1 MKVTKRQLKRIIK
14 EEKTRLFNELGAH
27 TLSGAS
33 SADRTIGLY
42 FDINV
47 QKQVTSLL
55 NALYEGAIESAMEDG
70 MDLLDAEEVVKP
82 AMRQMFEDWLNTT
95 GPGAHGPRR

>member
-1 MKVTKRQLKRIIK
+1 MRVTKRQLRRIIK
-14 EEKTRLFNELGAH
+14 EEQTRLLNELGAH

-33 SADRTIGLY
+33 AKDRTIGLY

-55 NALYEGAIESAMEDG
+55 NTLYEDAIESAMEDG
-70 MDLLDAEEVVKP
+70 MDLLDAEEVVEP
-82 AMRQMFEDWLNTT
+82 AMRQMFEDWLLLTVKGQ
-95 GPGAHGPRR
+95 GPSR